1 MKCFLIVAIVTLLQW
16 CATDSSAEEN
26 KAVSLKDL
34 ILRKYDGNHDGA
46 LTGIEKD
53 GAVNF
58 LKKLDKDG
66 NGEISEE
73 EQIVAIKALQAMPD
87 PKSTPA
93 KVMKK
98 EGAGGAGKPD
108 IKIGERPTLFM
119 PKKTDKEE
127 ILYTKKKPVKNS
139 PSEAYINL
147 LLLTES
153 GKIKEA
159 EKLISKK
166 VPDWLKKSFLTQNSK
181 EYGPI
186 KMETLRY
193 QLREI
198 NENECR
204 VGFSLNRKDK
214 VYTSG
219 SRLVIIED
227 GKWVVK

>member
-16 CATDSSAEEN
+16 CATDSSAEEK

-34 ILRKYDGNHDGA
+34 ILRKYDGNRDGA
-46 LTGIEKD
+46 LVGIEKD

-98 EGAGGAGKPD
+98 EGAGGTGKPD
-108 IKIGERPTLFM
+108 IKTGERPTLFM
-119 PKKTDKEE
+119 PKKADKDY
-127 ILYTKKKPVKNS
+127 ILYSKNKPAKNS

-159 EKLISKK
+159 EKLISKTA
-166 VPDWLKKSFLTQNSK
+166 PDWLKKSFLTQNSK
-181 EYGPI
+181 EHGPI

-193 QLREI
+193 QLVEI
-198 NENECR
+198 KENKYR
-204 VGFSLNRKDK
+204 VSFALNWKSGTH
-214 VYTSG
+214 TSG
-219 SRLVIIED
+219 SRFVIIED
-227 GKWVVK
+227 GKWVVR